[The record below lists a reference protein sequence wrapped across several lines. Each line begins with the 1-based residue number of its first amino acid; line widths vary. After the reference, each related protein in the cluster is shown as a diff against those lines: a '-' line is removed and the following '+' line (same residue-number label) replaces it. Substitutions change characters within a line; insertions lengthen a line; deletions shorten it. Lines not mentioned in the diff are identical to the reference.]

1 MPDPVSIVISN
12 YNYSRF
18 LDRSIGS
25 VLQQDYPHVEAI
37 VVDDASTDHSP
48 AIIKSYGDRIR
59 PHLKTSNGGH
69 AAAFNTGFAISNGSI
84 VFFLDADDYLYPD
97 AVSKVVEAWRAST
110 AQLQFRL
117 HLVDEQEQVKDVFPP
132 PEWPFDTGDV
142 TAKLLHR
149 GRYQTTVTS
158 GLAFSR
164 SALEPIMPI
173 PEEEFR
179 QGADGYLATL
189 APLRGDVQAL
199 ESPLGAYRI
208 HGSNHSVFGGK
219 LAKRARWRVEHDLHR
234 LNALSA
240 ETKAVGLKL
249 KGNPALRDPF
259 HLEERLAS
267 LCFDEAL
274 HPMPGDSRLGL
285 ATAGATASFDMQYS
299 LRRRAAQAAWFMA
312 VGLLPRQQARTV
324 LSWKLVAASR
334 PKFLARLSKGI
345 RRAMG

>member
-1 MPDPVSIVISN
+1 MIVRN
-12 YNYSRF
+12 HW
-18 LDRSIGS
+18 
-25 VLQQDYPHVEAI
+25 P
-37 VVDDASTDHSP
+37 ASSE
-48 AIIKSYGDRIR
+48 
-59 PHLKTSNGGH
+59 
-69 AAAFNTGFAISNGSI
+69 FA
-84 VFFLDADDYLYPD
+84 
-97 AVSKVVEAWRAST
+97 
-110 AQLQFRL
+110 
-117 HLVDEQEQVKDVFPP
+117 
-132 PEWPFDTGDV
+132 
-142 TAKLLHR
+142 
-149 GRYQTTVTS
+149 
-158 GLAFSR
+158 
-164 SALEPIMPI
+164 
-173 PEEEFR
+173 
-179 QGADGYLATL
+179 
-189 APLRGDVQAL
+189 
-199 ESPLGAYRI
+199 
-208 HGSNHSVFGGK
+208 VFGGK

-267 LCFDEAL
+267 LCFDEVL

-334 PKFLARLSKGI
+334 PKFLTRLSKGI